1 MIAAILLSLRL
12 LLAELRYPGALG
24 AVAYALAP
32 VARRG
37 FARDLRLT
45 GVPAVLLA
53 VASWWW
59 LPGAVAC
66 AGSAAG
72 LWGLWAMYL
81 ADRVDA

>member
-1 MIAAILLSLRL
+1 MLSLRL
-12 LLAELRYPGALG
+12 LWAELRYPGAIG
-24 AVAYALAP
+24 AVACTLAP
-32 VARRG
+32 SQRRG
-37 FARDLRLT
+37 FARDLRLA
-45 GVPAVLLA
+45 GFPAVLLA

-66 AGSAAG
+66 AGSAVG